1 MPAFETLRDGLGRV
15 RIAHHIPGRIRL
27 RVDDPELIADVPGR
41 AQLVRVQALLERM
54 PGVVSLRV
62 NLMARSCTLEYD
74 HEIIPFAAWGD
85 LIAGRRTAAA
95 ARFETLLRAVY
106 DEFAGFR
113 A

>member
-15 RIAHHIPGRIRL
+15 RIAHHIEGRIRL
-27 RVDDPELIADVPGR
+27 RVDDPELVAHVPGR
-41 AQLVRVQALLERM
+41 AQLARVQAVLERT
-54 PGVVSLRV
+54 PGVRSLRV

-74 HEIIPFAAWGD
+74 HEVIPFAAWGD
-85 LIAGRRTAAA
+85 LIGRRDTAAA

-106 DEFAGFR
+106 DEIAGFR